1 MVADSTYYG
10 LKQHYAEF
18 FSAECLKIRVKAFAL
33 NRSIFFLVFKSF
45 MSYWARHKYKGMI
58 LTKKDAI
65 AMTSIQVVILAAHVS

>member
-1 MVADSTYYG
+1 MCVG
-10 LKQHYAEF
+10 N
-18 FSAECLKIRVKAFAL
+18 KIL
-33 NRSIFFLVFKSF
+33 TMIMIYFLVFKSF